1 MINPS
6 LIFGGGMEY
15 ALTFLLVSAIV
26 YAVFG
31 FVRKKDKDKG
41 GFFLDERTSGIVS
54 VIIGLFAAIEPT
66 TTRMIQTY
74 MPLFVGLLAL
84 FFIIMLGKKLTDGE
98 DGPNT
103 TTLSVVLLALIVLVS
118 AIGGMDTLERY
129 IGLEAEN
136 VMWGVAIL
144 VFGAIMWNAAKPAE
158 NSGN

>member
-6 LIFGGGMEY
+6 LLFGGGMEY

-31 FVRKKDKDKG
+31 FVRKKDGDKG
-41 GFFLDERTSGIVS
+41 GFFLDEKTSGIVS

-84 FFIIMLGKKLTDGE
+84 FFVVMLGKKLTDGE
-98 DGPNT
+98 KGPDA

-118 AIGGMDTLERY
+118 AIGGIGTLERY

-136 VMWGVAIL
+136 IMWGIAIL
-144 VFGAIMWNAAKPAE
+144 VFGAILWKTIK
-158 NSGN
+158 

>member
-26 YAVFG
+26 YAIFG
-31 FVRKKDKDKG
+31 FVRKKDGDKS
-41 GFFLDERTSGIVS
+41 GFFLDEKTSGIVS
-54 VIIGLFAAIEPT
+54 VIIGLFAAIEHT
-66 TTRMIQTY
+66 TTRMIQNY

-84 FFIIMLGKKLTDGE
+84 FFLVMLGKKLTEGE
-98 DGPNT
+98 KGPDT
-103 TTLSVVLLALIVLVS
+103 TTLSVILLALIILVS
-118 AIGGMDTLERY
+118 VIGMDTLELY

-144 VFGAIMWNAAKPAE
+144 VFGAIMWNVVKKE
-158 NSGN
+158 